1 MGGGNTFTHQTKNI
15 KMRKK
20 AQIGLILCM
29 IFLSKNSFGQTME
42 SGSKKIKT
50 DKITETYL
58 DLVLNVVSTNINYG
72 MSNSVYADY
81 KKLVFGGQVGVSFQG
96 GITPNFSL
104 VSELYFIM
112 KGDKLTA
119 NNPLTV
125 DKSVLR
131 FYTLELPVLAR
142 VHIGKLYMN
151 AGPSIAYNLYGTSKI
166 GGSTSDLSFNDS
178 DEGFKRLDAGVQFG
192 TGYRF
197 KAKQRNIALDIRY
210 TYGLTNISSGQ
221 EMYNRYLNI
230 SLHLSKP
237 WKTNPIGRNRMS

>member
-1 MGGGNTFTHQTKNI
+1 MGKTVQT
-15 KMRKK
+15 
-20 AQIGLILCM
+20 GLILSM
-29 IFLSKNSFGQTME
+29 IFLSQNSFGQTME

-50 DKITETYL
+50 DKLTETYL

-72 MSNSVYADY
+72 KSNSTYADY

-142 VHIGKLYMN
+142 VHVGKLYMN
-151 AGPSIAYNLYGTSKI
+151 AGPSLACNLYGTSKI
-166 GGSTSDLSFNDS
+166 GSSTSDLSFNNS
-178 DEGFKRLDAGVQFG
+178 NEGFKRLDAGVQFG
-192 TGYRF
+192 AGYRF
-197 KAKQRNIALDIRY
+197 KIKQRNVAFDVRY

-230 SLHLSKP
+230 SLHFSKP
-237 WKTNPIGRNRMS
+237 WKTNPLARNKMS